1 MRKYVSCCTRNSLG
15 NLDFFCSF
23 LLRAR
28 SLMTITGHVVT
39 VAALGTLL
47 YFTTVVLTRYT
58 TMAQVCHFLA
68 LLNQVRTSCLV
79 SYLIFDAFHVVLLYV
94 EKGKGKQRTEN
105 RFRYA
110 SSVFKKIALAHSLDD
125 RRVFIAMEKKMT
137 LLCVILSTHVH
148 SDAVFGFFWSIYSC
162 RLYFCNFCVKNFLRL
177 EN

>member
-15 NLDFFCSF
+15 YLDFFCSF

-28 SLMTITGHVVT
+28 SLMMITGHMVT
-39 VAALGTLL
+39 VAALGTLFC
-47 YFTTVVLTRYT
+47 FTTNICFDHVYHYVTNVSFLGAFELSTNVVSRI
-58 TMAQVCHFLA
+58 
-68 LLNQVRTSCLV
+68 
-79 SYLIFDAFHVVLLYV
+79 LIFYAFHVILLFV
-94 EKGKGKQRTEN
+94 KKGKSKQQTED

-148 SDAVFGFFWSIYSC
+148 SDAVFGFFWSISSS
-162 RLYFCNFCVKNFLRL
+162 RLYFCSFCVKKICQ
-177 EN
+177 